1 MSTDD
6 EKPSES
12 APAPQRATLVVVVDV
27 SADDLGD
34 AQAAAAR
41 IAQTM
46 RYRVLDALSG
56 MVSMG
61 AAAVVA
67 ECDAGQF
74 LSTVRRGIREGV

>member
-1 MSTDD
+1 MSPDD

-27 SADDLGD
+27 SAVDLGE
-34 AQAAAAR
+34 AQSAAAR

-46 RYRVLDALSG
+46 RYRVLDHLSG

-67 ECDAGQF
+67 DCDAASF
-74 LSTVRRGIREGV
+74 LATVRRGIREGV

>member
-6 EKPSES
+6 GRQNES

-27 SADDLGD
+27 SADDLGE

-46 RYRVLDALSG
+46 RYRVLDALRAWCRWG
-56 MVSMG
+56 
-61 AAAVVA
+61 
-67 ECDAGQF
+67 
-74 LSTVRRGIREGV
+74 RRGSGRVRCRAVPCHGAPWYS